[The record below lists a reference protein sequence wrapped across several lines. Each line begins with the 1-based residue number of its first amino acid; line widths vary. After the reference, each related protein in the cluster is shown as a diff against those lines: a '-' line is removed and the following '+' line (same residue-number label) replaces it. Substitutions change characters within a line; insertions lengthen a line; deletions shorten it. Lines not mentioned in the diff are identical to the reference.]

1 MCRGF
6 KINKRIFMKGFSLMI
21 FYFSK
26 VNIKKGSILQKKKD
40 FSIRKR
46 TFKNAYNYISY
57 LLDFLFI

>member
-26 VNIKKGSILQKKKD
+26 VNIKKDSILQKKG

-46 TFKNAYNYISY
+46 TFKYAYNHISY